1 MRIYALTSQVIVGY
15 VTPPLEYRNLEEA
28 KPMNRQ
34 DVLMSTIAAGTA
46 GAAIYDQ
53 SLAKPP
59 GATGVA
65 HTRKLQTSDG
75 LSLFHREWGTGRSAV
90 FVHSLALSSAMWAYQ
105 EEFLGSRGVRCVSY
119 DRRGHGLSEV
129 THVGLDVDAFAD
141 DLHAVIEGL
150 GLRDVVLVGHSVGAA
165 DIIRYVSRHGSRR
178 VAKIALL
185 APTTPYVLQT
195 ADNPYGAPRE
205 YFEKIWSDWATDYPK
220 WLQDNRLAAFTP
232 ETSPQMMDW
241 IQHQMIRMHVS
252 TAIAINRAVVTTDL
266 RADLGKIDRPVL
278 VLQGDKDASA
288 PLEITGR
295 RTAAGIRDAVLK
307 VYSGAP
313 HLLFLTHMA
322 QVNRDLLEFIA
333 G

>member
-1 MRIYALTSQVIVGY
+1 
-15 VTPPLEYRNLEEA
+15 
-28 KPMNRQ
+28 
-34 DVLMSTIAAGTA
+34 MSTIAAGAA
-46 GAAIYDQ
+46 GAAISDQ
-53 SLAKPP
+53 CAAKSPR
-59 GATGVA
+59 AIGVV
-65 HTRKLQTSDG
+65 HGRKLQASDG
-75 LSLFHREWGTGRSAV
+75 LSLFHREWGTGRAAV

-105 EEFLGSRGVRCVSY
+105 EEFLGARGVRCVSY
-119 DRRGHGLSEV
+119 DRRGHGLSEA
-129 THVGLDVDAFAD
+129 THVGLDVDTFAD

-150 GLRDVVLVGHSVGAA
+150 GLNDLVLVGHSVGAA
-165 DIIRYVSRHGSRR
+165 DIVRYVSRHGSGR

-195 ADNPYGAPRE
+195 ADNPHGAPRE
-205 YFEKIWSDWATDYPK
+205 YFEKTWSDWATDYPK

-241 IQHQMIRMHVS
+241 IQLQMIRMHVP

-266 RADLGKIDRPVL
+266 RADLEKIDRPVL

-295 RTAAGIRDAVLK
+295 RTAAGIRNAVLR
-307 VYSGAP
+307 VYAGAP

>member
-1 MRIYALTSQVIVGY
+1 
-15 VTPPLEYRNLEEA
+15 
-28 KPMNRQ
+28 MNRQ

-46 GAAIYDQ
+46 GAAIYGQ

-65 HTRKLQTSDG
+65 HTRKLQTSDS
-75 LSLFHREWGTGRSAV
+75 LSLFHREWGAGRSAV

-105 EEFLGSRGVRCVSY
+105 EEFLGSRGVRCISY

-129 THVGLDVDAFAD
+129 THVALDVDAFAD

-205 YFEKIWSDWATDYPK
+205 YFERIWSDWATDYPK

-241 IQHQMIRMHVS
+241 IQLQMIRMHVP

>member
-1 MRIYALTSQVIVGY
+1 LGALGWTHLKEVD
-15 VTPPLEYRNLEEA
+15 
-28 KPMNRQ
+28 PMQRR
-34 DVLMSTIAAGTA
+34 DLMISALGAGTA
-46 GAAIYDQ
+46 GAM
-53 SLAKPP
+53 LAAQTRAASR
-59 GATGVA
+59 GANDLARG
-65 HTRKLQTSDG
+65 RSLQTGDG
-75 LSLFHREWGTGRSAV
+75 LKIFQREWGTGRTAV

-105 EEFLGSRGVRCVSY
+105 EQFLGTRGVRCVSF
-119 DRRGHGLSEV
+119 DRRGHGLSEP
-129 THVGLDVDAFAD
+129 TRAGLDVDTFAD

-150 GLRDVVLVGHSVGAA
+150 GLREVVLVGHSVGAT

-205 YFEKIWSDWATDYPK
+205 YFEKSWSDWATDFPK
-220 WLQDNRLAAFTP
+220 WLQDNRAAAFTA

-241 IQHQMIRMHVS
+241 IQLQMMRMHVP
-252 TAIAINRAVVTTDL
+252 TLIAYHRAVVTTDL
-266 RADLGKIDRPVL
+266 RPDLANIDRPVL
-278 VLQGDKDASA
+278 ILQGDQDASA

-295 RTAAGIRDAVLK
+295 RTAAGLRDAVLK
-307 VYSGAP
+307 VYPGAP

-322 QVNRDLLEFIA
+322 QVNRDLLQFIV